1 MTFAP
6 ALAIK
11 RSVKTQTWAK
21 KLLAAT
27 LAVGTVLGSVQP
39 AHANKEDIGT
49 ILGAIGGGL
58 LGSRFG
64 NGDGRVVATIGG
76 VIVGAI
82 VGREIGRYMDET
94 DRQALILAQE
104 ESFRR
109 PANDRVRWRGGRSG
123 AHGESYWVQEGYH
136 VQYNYQ
142 CREYYSTVVAG
153 GRSETVSGHACQFP
167 DGSWRQ
173 VENREV
179 VYRTPGGRVIERE
192 TTREEWGRGP
202 AHPPM
207 TPEMPYWVVSRQE
220 IRPFLRDLRHQSF
233 DQRKLE
239 VATFLQRDLA
249 VRHRF
254 LSNDDLAEIL
264 RHFELDVV
272 RMSAL
277 HLLRGVTD
285 VRYGDRRAVV
295 ESFELEVNRRQARQI
310 LR

>member
-1 MTFAP
+1 MASTLV
-6 ALAIK
+6 LAQTNW
-11 RSVKTQTWAK
+11 RKT
-21 KLLAAT
+21 LLASALIAGT
-27 LAVGTVLGSVQP
+27 LSGSVQP
-39 AHANKEDIGT
+39 AYANKEDIGT

-76 VIVGAI
+76 VIIGAI

-94 DRQALILAQE
+94 DRQALVLAQE

-142 CREYYSTVVAG
+142 CREYYSTVNVG

-179 VYRTPGGRVIERE
+179 VYRSPGGRVIERE
-192 TTREEWGRGP
+192 VTREEWGRGP
-202 AHPPM
+202 AQPPM
-207 TPEMPYWVVSRQE
+207 TPAAPYWIVSRQE
-220 IRPFLRDLRHQSF
+220 IRHFMRDLRQQSF

-239 VATFLQRDLA
+239 VATYLQRDLA
-249 VRHRF
+249 TRHRF
-254 LSNDDLAEIL
+254 LSNDELADVL
-264 RHFELDVV
+264 RHFDHDSA

-277 HLLRGVTD
+277 NLLRGVTD

-295 ESFELEVNRRQARQI
+295 ESFTFEMNRRQARQM